1 MKILYIITLLM
12 LLLFVASCDVT
23 SPPRFEGD
31 VYALAGLLVA
41 NSVVDLDSPLFL
53 TRSQSINSF
62 DPMDLFVPDA
72 TITIRDLA
80 GGAEFTLQPALHE
93 FQIKYIDPNNN
104 IILPEHTYRVEVTV
118 PGYDKTIWA
127 ETTVPPAVTLV
138 PDLNGDHPAGTGY
151 SLDPDTENTTQF
163 SVIDPD
169 YPIVLGTGD
178 NAGSFNFWSEIYCR
192 EPFSTDLEFTNPI
205 LGITNPDESLE
216 PVYNSTGQSPR
227 RVLLTGIFQAQSQPG
242 AEGNYVSLTDFSTAI
257 AFYGRYRF
265 TAYVVDDNYYRYT
278 YTPEG
283 YLYGG
288 VHNGL
293 GYLGSASGGRLYTR
307 VVK

>member
-1 MKILYIITLLM
+1 MKN
-12 LLLFVASCDVT
+12 LLFLPLIVVLLITASCDVT
-23 SPPRFEGD
+23 SPPRFQGD

-41 NSVVDLDSPLFL
+41 DSPIDLEHPIYL
-53 TRSQSINSF
+53 TRSESVNSF
-62 DPMDLFVPDA
+62 DPNYLFVADA
-72 TITIRDLA
+72 TITVRDIA
-80 GGAEFTLQPALHE
+80 GGDPFGLEPALHE
-93 FQIKYIDPNNN
+93 FKVKYIDPVAN
-104 IILPEHTYRVEVTV
+104 IIQPGHTYRVEVTV
-118 PGYDKTIWA
+118 PGYIKVIWA

-138 PDLNGDHPAGTGY
+138 PDMYGTHPVGTGY
-151 SLDPDTENTTQF
+151 STDPDTEQTTQF

-169 YPIVLGTGD
+169 YPIVLGTGN
-178 NAGSFNFWSEIYCR
+178 NAGSYNFWAEIYCR

-205 LGITNPDESLE
+205 LGITNPDQSLE

-227 RVLLTGIFQAQSQPG
+227 KVLLTGVFQSLPHQG
-242 AEGNYVSLTDFSTAI
+242 AEGNYLMLTDFSTAI

-265 TAYVVDDNYYRYT
+265 TAYVVDDNFYRYT

-293 GYLGSASGGRLYTR
+293 GYLGSASGGKLYTR

>member
-1 MKILYIITLLM
+1 MKNLLIIPLLA
-12 LLLFVASCDVT
+12 LLLLVASCDIT

-31 VYALAGLLVA
+31 VYALAGLLIA
-41 NSVVDLDSPLFL
+41 NASIDLEYPIYL
-53 TRSQSINSF
+53 TRSASVNSF
-62 DPMDLFVPDA
+62 DPLDLFVGDA
-72 TITIRDLA
+72 TITVQDMAKGEL
-80 GGAEFTLQPALHE
+80 FTLQPALHE
-93 FQIKYIDPNNN
+93 FMVKYIDPAEN
-104 IILPEHTYRVEVTV
+104 IILAGHTYRVEVTI

-127 ETTVPPAVTLV
+127 ETTVPQPVTLV
-138 PDLNGDHPAGTGY
+138 PDLNGNHPSGTGY
-151 SLDPDTENTTQF
+151 STDPDTENTTQF

-178 NAGSFNFWSEIYCR
+178 NAGAFNFWAEVYCR

-216 PVYNSTGQSPR
+216 PIYNSTGQSPR
-227 RVLLTGIFQAQSQPG
+227 RVLFTGVFQAQQQPG
-242 AEGNYVSLTDFSTAI
+242 AQGNYLSLTDFSTAI